1 MVNFLWLTAGAL
13 LLDKAVGDPS
23 WIPHPVIWMG
33 RWIAWWE
40 AVLNRP
46 SWRQCSWVKWSGCFL
61 TVITAG
67 LFGFGTWFVLFLLKG
82 QSPLLA
88 VILQIWLISTT
99 IAWNGLVKAGR
110 KVAKKLHQH
119 DLASARSAVA
129 EVVGRD
135 TASLSEKEI
144 TRAAVETIA
153 ENLVDAVVSPI
164 FFAAIGGAPLAV
176 IYRAVNTLD
185 SMVGHK
191 NEQYLYFGWASA
203 RLDDVMN
210 FIPARITAVLLFAAA
225 LAVRSNAR
233 LGWITYRKDARK
245 HPSPNSGIPEAFVAG
260 ALQVQL
266 GGLNYYKGK
275 PSLRPCLGLP
285 SRELEKEDI
294 SRTILLVN
302 TAAVILLFC
311 LMLGGFSVWLL

>member
-40 AVLNRP
+40 SVLNRP
-46 SWRQCSWVKWSGCFL
+46 NWRQCSWAKWSGCFL
-61 TVITAG
+61 TVATTG

-88 VILQIWLISTT
+88 VILQTWLISTT

-110 KVAKKLHQH
+110 KVAEKLHAL
-119 DLASARSAVA
+119 DLTSARSAVA

-135 TASLSEKEI
+135 TGSLSEREV

-210 FIPARITAVLLFAAA
+210 FIPARITAVLLFTAA

-233 LGWITYRKDARK
+233 LGWLTYRKDARK

-302 TAAVILLFC
+302 TTAVILLFC
-311 LMLGGFSVWLL
+311 LMLGGFLVWLL